1 MADVVYNRAKLGF
14 FNGDFNLGSG
24 GNTIKTALVTSA
36 YTLNED
42 THEDWAD
49 ISGEFSDA
57 SYTAGGETLA
67 GQVTSQ
73 DNADNEGVFDGTN
86 ETWNSLDGDT
96 ASACIQRKDT
106 GVATTSLL
114 LWYIDSGGFPFTANG
129 GDLTIQWAAE
139 GIANLN

>member
-14 FNGDFNLGSG
+14 LQADYNLSSG
-24 GNTIKTALVTSA
+24 GNNIKTMLVTSA

-42 THEDWAD
+42 SHEDYAD

-67 GQVTSQ
+67 GQTTTQ

-86 ETWNSLDGDT
+86 ETWSSLDGDT
-96 ASACIQRKDT
+96 ASACIQYKDT
-106 GVATTSLL
+106 GVGTTSLL
-114 LWYIDSGGFPFTANG
+114 MWYIDSGGFPFTANG